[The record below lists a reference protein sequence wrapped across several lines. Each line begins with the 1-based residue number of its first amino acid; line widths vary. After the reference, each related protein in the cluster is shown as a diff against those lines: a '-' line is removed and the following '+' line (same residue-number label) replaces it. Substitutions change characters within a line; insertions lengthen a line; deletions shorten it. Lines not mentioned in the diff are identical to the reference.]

1 MDAGLSCKRKE
12 IMKNKIRNA
21 GRVSTNKVQSYTY
34 ASMYAIQISPI
45 ANDECGVKTT
55 VFVSSDSQ
63 ETVWAC
69 DAMSFDTAEQALAK
83 LIALE
88 LPRKKASDGIVY
100 PRVVKMRLKC
110 DIKSATDELS
120 SALLG

>member
-1 MDAGLSCKRKE
+1 MKETFWPNDALH
-12 IMKNKIRNA
+12 
-21 GRVSTNKVQSYTY
+21 
-34 ASMYAIQISPI
+34 
-45 ANDECGVKTT
+45 
-55 VFVSSDSQ
+55 
-63 ETVWAC
+63 
-69 DAMSFDTAEQALAK
+69 FDTAEQALAK
-83 LIALE
+83 LIALK

>member
-1 MDAGLSCKRKE
+1 
-12 IMKNKIRNA
+12 MKNKTKNA
-21 GRVSTNKVQSYTY
+21 GRVSTNKAHSYTY
-34 ASMYAIQISPI
+34 ASMYAIQTSPI

-69 DAMSFDTAEQALAK
+69 DAMFFDTAEQALAK
-83 LIALE
+83 LIALK

>member
-1 MDAGLSCKRKE
+1 
-12 IMKNKIRNA
+12 MKNKTKNA
-21 GRVSTNKVQSYTY
+21 GSGSINRVQSCTY

-69 DAMSFDTAEQALAK
+69 DAMFFDTAEQALAK

-110 DIKSATDELS
+110 DI
-120 SALLG
+120 